1 MDRRTYLGG
10 VAGTGIAGLAGC
22 LGTIESQLSG
32 EQPGSGEWGD
42 GETVLDTPTE
52 DRGSPNHPIYGH
64 EMPSFS
70 LPDPLTG
77 ETVSSSDLE
86 GRTYLMTFF
95 FTHCPDGAC
104 PALLLRLR
112 RAQAD
117 AIENGYDDDLA
128 LLAMT
133 FDPERDTP
141 DVLETYAG
149 QQGVDLEAGNWHFLR
164 PESYES
170 GAEVLREDF
179 GMVLDRVE
187 DEEELAELEE
197 EHGEEDDGNDGDGDD
212 HGDGHEDEDGDD
224 HEHEDGDGADSHDD
238 GDGHH
243 DHGEYTFVHYNLIFL
258 VNEHGVVERS
268 YPNALRTDTETILE
282 DVRAVTG
289 E

>member
-10 VAGTGIAGLAGC
+10 LAGTGIAGLAGC

-32 EQPGSGEWGD
+32 EQPGSGDWGD

-52 DRGSPNHPIYGH
+52 DRGTPNHPIYGH

-70 LPDPLTG
+70 FPDPLTG

-117 AIENGYDDDLA
+117 AIENGYDNDLA

-141 DVLETYAG
+141 EVLETYAG

-164 PESYES
+164 PENYES
-170 GAEVLREDF
+170 GAQVLREDF
-179 GMVLDRVE
+179 GMLLDRIE

-197 EHGEEDDGNDGDGDD
+197 EHGHGDDSDGD
-212 HGDGHEDEDGDD
+212 EDEHSD
-224 HEHEDGDGADSHDD
+224 EHDD
-238 GDGHH
+238 GHSDGHDDGHH
-243 DHGEYTFVHYNLIFL
+243 GHGEYTFVHYNLIFL

-268 YPNALRTDTETILE
+268 YPNALRTDTETIVE
-282 DVRAVTG
+282 DVRAVTRG
-289 E
+289 